1 MLTDLFTKTP
11 LFFFIQSFWRDEGF
25 TYLMAKLPILE
36 ILKTTAKDFNPPVY
50 YILMHYWMMIFGS
63 SEVSMRSVSLIFFAV
78 NIYFF
83 YLFCKNI
90 LKIKSKIIWGYT
102 FLFAINPFLVYYAFE
117 ARMYSMFA
125 LLTTLSMYF
134 FLQKKWGKYLIFS
147 ILGIYTHYFF
157 IFVLASQFIYMINCH
172 CEERR
177 DAAIPLRSVLRRGWF
192 DRLTTRFFATLRM
205 TDEKGRMIKNFFII
219 GLTFLPWF
227 IYIFPTITSKTEN
240 FWMGKLNLY
249 QVFESIGILFTGYEN
264 VYGFYD
270 RDISML
276 SLILAIVIFFG
287 LWFRQKTSEQ
297 MHEVH
302 FSSRSS
308 LEDKGIF
315 FLLFLWGFIFYFL
328 IVVIGIFKPIFTP
341 RYLIFSAVGFVFLIT
356 YLLEKMPKILRFL
369 ILIVLILYSLS
380 YNNLQALHK
389 RKGDIRSTV
398 NKIKVEIKKGDLI
411 YVRNETMY
419 FMLSYYFPEEG
430 VYVYGKNYEEIP
442 YYVGLALLP
451 KAKITQ
457 SLPLYPHK
465 AFILIDDYNYIV
477 QSRL

>member
-1 MLTDLFTKTP
+1 MLTNLFTKTP
-11 LFFFIQSFWRDEGF
+11 LFFFTQSFWRDEGF
-25 TYLMAKLPILE
+25 TYLMAKLPVLE

-63 SEVSMRSVSLIFFAV
+63 SEVSMRSVSLIFFAI

-157 IFVLASQFIYMINCH
+157 IFVLASQFIYSLFVTPESH
-172 CEERR
+172 
-177 DAAIPLRSVLRRGWF
+177 RGGNRVPVF
-192 DRLTTRFFATLRM
+192 SKISGSIGHFVASRM
-205 TDEKGRMIKNFFII
+205 TKNFIII
-219 GLTFLPWF
+219 GLAFLPWF

-249 QVFESIGILFTGYEN
+249 QVFDSIGVLFTGYEN

-270 RDISML
+270 KDISML
-276 SLILAIVIFFG
+276 SLILVTTIILG
-287 LWFRQKTSEQ
+287 LWFRQKISNHKNEINL
-297 MHEVH
+297 
-302 FSSRSS
+302 SAKSS

-315 FLLFLWGFIFYFL
+315 SILFLWGFVFYFT
-328 IVVIGIFKPIFTP
+328 IVIVGVFKQIFTP

-356 YLLEKMPKILRFL
+356 YLLEKMPNILRFL
-369 ILIVLILYSLS
+369 VLIVLILYSLS

-389 RKGDIRSTV
+389 RKGDIRPTV
-398 NKIKVEIKKGDLI
+398 NKIKIEMKKGDLI
-411 YVRNETMY
+411 YVKNETMY
-419 FMLSYYFPEEG
+419 FMLSYYFPEDS
-430 VYVYGKNYEEIP
+430 VYVYGRNYDEIP

-451 KAKITQ
+451 KDKIIQ
-457 SLPLYPHK
+457 SLPTYPHK

-477 QSRL
+477 QSWL